1 MATEQLTLAMS
12 VAELEKNRNN
22 ITAELTNLLKTSL
35 SLIQTTLEAIKHQ
48 VELYK
53 ARFNEAEDTLT
64 DGHTHTEY

>member
-1 MATEQLTLAMS
+1 MHHALTEQLTLAML
-12 VAELEKNRNN
+12 VAELEKNWNN

-53 ARFNEAEDTLT
+53 ACFNANMF
-64 DGHTHTEY
+64 